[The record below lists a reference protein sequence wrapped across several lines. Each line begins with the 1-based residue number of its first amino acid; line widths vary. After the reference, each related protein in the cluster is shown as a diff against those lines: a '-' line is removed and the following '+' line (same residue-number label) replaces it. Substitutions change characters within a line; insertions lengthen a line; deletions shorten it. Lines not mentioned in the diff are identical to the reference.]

1 MGKELFNN
9 IPSKVGELLM
19 QVRIGSIGLP
29 DLQRPFVWTD
39 AKVRD
44 LLDSM
49 MKGYPIGYIM
59 LWSTPQ
65 SYENAKQIGDNDKSH
80 KIPSE
85 LVIDGQQ
92 RLTALL
98 AAMCGIVIRDKSY
111 KERKIKIAFNPQT
124 REFAVW
130 SMAYERDTEWI
141 SCINDAFEAD
151 ENHDSSKFRKAYIR
165 KANEGREKNGKE
177 SLTDDEE
184 DIIEQNLKDLL
195 DLKNLSVTNF
205 EN

>member
-1 MGKELFNN
+1 
-9 IPSKVGELLM
+9 M

-124 REFAVW
+124 R
-130 SMAYERDTEWI
+130 
-141 SCINDAFEAD
+141 
-151 ENHDSSKFRKAYIR
+151 
-165 KANEGREKNGKE
+165 
-177 SLTDDEE
+177 
-184 DIIEQNLKDLL
+184 
-195 DLKNLSVTNF
+195 
-205 EN
+205 

>member
-1 MGKELFNN
+1 MGKEMFNN

-19 QVRIGSIGLP
+19 QVRNGSVGLP
-29 DLQRPFVWTD
+29 DLQRPFVWED
-39 AKVRD
+39 NKVRD

-65 SYENAKQIGDNDKSH
+65 GYDNTKQIGDNDKSH
-80 KIPSE
+80 KMPSE

-98 AAMCGIVIRDKSY
+98 AAMYGIKIRDKNY
-111 KERKIKIAFNPQT
+111 EERNIRIAFNPLT

-141 SCINDAFEAD
+141 SSINTVFEAD
-151 ENHDSSKFRKAYIR
+151 ANHNVSKYRRDFIR
-165 KANEGREKNGKE
+165 QANDGREKNDRPL
-177 SLTDDEE
+177 LTLTMRK
-184 DIIEQNLKDLL
+184 I
-195 DLKNLSVTNF
+195 
-205 EN
+205 